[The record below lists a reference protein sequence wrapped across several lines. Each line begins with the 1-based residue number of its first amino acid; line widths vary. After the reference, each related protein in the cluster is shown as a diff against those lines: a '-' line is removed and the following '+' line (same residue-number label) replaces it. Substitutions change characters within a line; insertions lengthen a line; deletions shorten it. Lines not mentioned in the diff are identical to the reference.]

1 MCRYEAVAEHAAA
14 LRRPYDTLAA
24 LLKCDADEIAIVQVL
39 YRNTLKINFLSCCA
53 MLPFAAF
60 PPSCNSSRTHPVG
73 SHATEICAQAI
84 QHCRHKAFVPMV
96 RPQSA
101 TTAWQ
106 QAFFGLQWRQGDRIL
121 TSVQEYATNYIN
133 FLQVG
138 LLSESQSSRVPQSES
153 ID

>member
-1 MCRYEAVAEHAAA
+1 MPTFA
-14 LRRPYDTLAA
+14 L
-24 LLKCDADEIAIVQVL
+24 
-39 YRNTLKINFLSCCA
+39 
-53 MLPFAAF
+53 
-60 PPSCNSSRTHPVG
+60 
-73 SHATEICAQAI
+73 
-84 QHCRHKAFVPMV
+84 MV

-138 LLSESQSSRVPQSES
+138 PLSHLRVPETQSVELPQEFPS
-153 ID
+153 V

>member
-1 MCRYEAVAEHAAA
+1 
-14 LRRPYDTLAA
+14 
-24 LLKCDADEIAIVQVL
+24 
-39 YRNTLKINFLSCCA
+39 
-53 MLPFAAF
+53 
-60 PPSCNSSRTHPVG
+60 
-73 SHATEICAQAI
+73 
-84 QHCRHKAFVPMV
+84 MV

-138 LLSESQSSRVPQSES
+138 LLSESQSLRVPES
-153 ID
+153 PADRLTVCRSLPTVAASRQMSNSCCFVLLMSVGDAVWS

>member
-1 MCRYEAVAEHAAA
+1 
-14 LRRPYDTLAA
+14 
-24 LLKCDADEIAIVQVL
+24 
-39 YRNTLKINFLSCCA
+39 
-53 MLPFAAF
+53 ML
-60 PPSCNSSRTHPVG
+60 
-73 SHATEICAQAI
+73 
-84 QHCRHKAFVPMV
+84 MV

-138 LLSESQSSRVPQSES
+138 LLSHLRVPETQSVELPQAIPFCLRVGS
-153 ID
+153 GFLNSCCFVLWMSFGDAAWS